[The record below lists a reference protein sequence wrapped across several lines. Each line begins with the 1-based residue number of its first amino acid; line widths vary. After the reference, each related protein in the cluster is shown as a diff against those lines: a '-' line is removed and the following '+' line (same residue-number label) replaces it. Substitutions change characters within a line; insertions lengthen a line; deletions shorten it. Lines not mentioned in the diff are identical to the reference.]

1 MVNKLNFP
9 DLLRR
14 KNMKKIVTL
23 ILAMVMALSATACTG
38 TAKTVETTKAADT
51 TAAPAETTTGSA
63 ETTAATTDPY
73 SKTFDQLVVGEDGT
87 DLNVELK
94 FLTHRTDL
102 VDTVLVDYIKEFNKI
117 YPNIKITYEGVTD
130 YQQDVTTRLSSS
142 DWGDIC
148 MIPSTIDKK
157 DLGTYFKPF
166 GDQAVLTEKYLF
178 MQDKSFDG
186 VSYGIA
192 STGNAQG
199 IVYNKAV
206 FTAAGITTLPKT
218 PTEFIAA
225 LQLVKDNTDAIP
237 LYTNFAAGWTMGAWD
252 AYIGG
257 SATGDANF
265 MNQVLP
271 HAKDPFANRGDE
283 TGPYAVYSVLY
294 DAVAKGLVEDDPTT
308 TDWEA
313 CKAMI
318 NNGEIATMVLG
329 SWAVVQMQQAGEN
342 ADDIG
347 YMSFP
352 ITVDGKQYASAGP
365 DYCYG
370 INVNSSADKQ
380 LAAALYI
387 KWLTESS
394 NFAYDQGGIPVVI
407 GAEYPDTLKAFS
419 DVTLVVDN
427 PAIAGE
433 EGLLGVVNTD
443 SEISLNSDPKHVSA
457 IVEAALDGS
466 KTLEDIVAEWNAS
479 WTDAQEA
486 AGVTPG

>member
-1 MVNKLNFP
+1 
-9 DLLRR
+9 
-14 KNMKKIVTL
+14 MKKFVTI
-23 ILAMVMALSATACTG
+23 ILAAVMALSATACAG
-38 TAKTVETTKAADT
+38 SAKTTETTKAAGDGT
-51 TAAPAETTTGSA
+51 TAASAETTA
-63 ETTAATTDPY
+63 PADTTAATTDPY
-73 SKTFDQLVVGEDGT
+73 SKTFDQLVVGEDGK

-94 FLTHRTDL
+94 VITHRTDL
-102 VDTVLVDYIKEFNKI
+102 VDTVFQDYIKEFNKI
-117 YPNIKITYEGVTD
+117 YPNIKISYEGITN
-130 YQQDVTTRLSSS
+130 YQEDMTTRLATS

-148 MIPSTIDKK
+148 MIVNTIDKK
-157 DLGTYFKPF
+157 DLGTYFKPL
-166 GDQAVLTEKYLF
+166 GDQATLSEKYLF
-178 MQDKSFDG
+178 MQDKSFEG

-206 FTAAGITTLPKT
+206 FAEAGITAIPKT

-225 LQLVKDNTDAIP
+225 LQLIKDNTDAIP
-237 LYTNFAAGWTMGAWD
+237 LYTNFAAGWTMVAWD
-252 AYIGG
+252 AYING

-265 MNQVLP
+265 MNQILP

-318 NNGEIATMVLG
+318 NNGEIGTMVLG

-370 INVNSSADKQ
+370 VNVNSSADKQ
-380 LAAALYI
+380 LAAELYI

-407 GAEYPDTLKAFS
+407 GAEYPATLKDFS
-419 DVTLVVDN
+419 GVTLVVDN
-427 PAIAGE
+427 PALAGE
-433 EGLLGVVNTD
+433 EGLLGVINTD
-443 SEISLNSDPKHVSA
+443 SELGINSDPKHVSA

-466 KTLEDIVAEWNAS
+466 KTLDDIVAEWNTS
-479 WTDAQEA
+479 WTTAQED